1 MYVHEYGFGAQI
13 VTNGTLFR
21 IWAPE
26 HDSLQLELADGP
38 VFDLKAVGEGWFEVL
53 LEQAQSGTR
62 YRYKLPDGTAA
73 ADPAARAQ
81 SSDVHGW
88 SVVVDPTSHVWRH
101 PDWLGRPWH
110 EMVIYEVHV
119 GILGGFKAVTERLA
133 GLAALGITALQ
144 LMPLADFSGRRN
156 WGYDGVQ
163 LFAPAEAY
171 GQLEELKEL
180 IDTAHGLRMNV
191 FLDVVYNH
199 FGPDGAYIRAFA
211 PQMFRSDI
219 KTPWGDAIDFRKP
232 EVRSFFVEN
241 AIYWLKEY
249 RFDGLRFDAVHAIES
264 EDFMETAT
272 RRIRSALNP
281 ERQIHFIIENEANDS
296 ALLASPLITAQWNDD
311 FHNALHVI
319 LTGETH
325 AYYEAFADDPIE
337 KLGRVLA
344 EGFAYQGQ
352 VSPVSGEPRG
362 KPSGHLPPTCFVSFL
377 QNHDQVGNR
386 AKGDRLTTLANPD
399 ALRAAMV
406 LLLLSPQIPMLF
418 MGEEIG
424 SETPFMYFTDYHD
437 ELAEAV
443 REGRNKEFAQDPVV
457 ASGVTLEE
465 VPNPNAPETFEASSP
480 TPGARADGWHDSIRN
495 LLIIRRK
502 EIIPRLEGSRGRAAI
517 VLGSN
522 ALLGRWQLGDGSE
535 LFIAVNLGADSVAIS
550 AVHGRSLYQSDPE
563 VQNRMRQ
570 NELPGYAAAV
580 FVAEQG
586 VRKGRGNS

>member
-38 VFDLKAVGEGWFEVL
+38 VFDLKPAGDGWFEVL

-62 YRYKLPDGTAA
+62 YRYKLPDGTSA

-88 SVVVDPTSHVWRH
+88 SVVVDPTSYVWRH

-110 EMVIYEVHV
+110 EMVIYEIHV
-119 GILGGFKAVTERLA
+119 GILGGFKAVTDRLA
-133 GLAALGITALQ
+133 GLAALGITAIQ

-171 GQLEELKEL
+171 GPLEELKEL
-180 IDTAHGLRMNV
+180 IDTAHALRMNV

-219 KTPWGDAIDFRKP
+219 KTPWGDAIDFRRT
-232 EVRSFFVEN
+232 EVRSFFIEN

-272 RRIRSALNP
+272 RRIRSALDP
-281 ERQIHFIIENEANDS
+281 ERQIHFILENEANDS

-325 AYYEAFADDPIE
+325 AYYQAFADRPIQ

-344 EGFAYQGQ
+344 EGFAYQGEI
-352 VSPVSGEPRG
+352 VPTSGEPRG

-386 AKGDRLTTLANPD
+386 AKGDRLTTLAHPE

-443 REGRNKEFAQDPVV
+443 RQGRNREFAQDPVV

-480 TPGARADGWHDSIRN
+480 APGAQAQAWEHLVRK
-495 LLIIRRK
+495 LLMIRRR
-502 EIIPRLEGSRGRAAI
+502 EIVPHLEDARGCPVT
-517 VLGSN
+517 VLGPK
-522 ALLGRWQLGDGSE
+522 ALLARWQLHGGSE
-535 LFIAVNLGADSVAIS
+535 LAIAINLGSDPVATP
-550 AVHGRSLYQSDPE
+550 ALQGRLLYQSAPE
-563 VQNRMRQ
+563 VKERVLR
-570 NELPGYAAAV
+570 NELPRYAAAV
-580 FVAEQG
+580 FV
-586 VRKGRGNS
+586 S

>member
-1 MYVHEYGFGAQI
+1 MHVHEYGFGAQI
-13 VTNGTLFR
+13 STNGTLFR

-26 HDSLQLELADGP
+26 HDSLKLELADGP
-38 VFDLKAVGEGWFEVL
+38 VFDLQPAGEGWFEVL
-53 LEQAQSGTR
+53 LEDAKSGTR

-88 SVVVDPTSHVWRH
+88 SVVVDPTSYVWKHTEWR
-101 PDWLGRPWH
+101 GRPWP

-119 GILGGFKAVTERLA
+119 GILGGFKNVTERLA
-133 GLAALGITALQ
+133 MLAALGITAIQ

-171 GQLEELKEL
+171 GPLEDLKEL

-232 EVRSFFVEN
+232 EVRSFFIEN

-264 EDFMETAT
+264 EDFMETAIN
-272 RRIRSALNP
+272 RIRNTLED
-281 ERQIHFIIENEANDS
+281 ERHVHFVLENEANDS
-296 ALLASPLITAQWNDD
+296 ELLAAANITAQWNDD
-311 FHNALHVI
+311 FHNALHVL

-325 AYYEAFADDPIE
+325 SYYGAFSDKPIE
-337 KLGRVLA
+337 KLARVLA
-344 EGFAYQGQ
+344 EGFAYQGEI
-352 VSPVSGEPRG
+352 SPLNGQPRG
-362 KPSGHLPPTCFVSFL
+362 KPSAHLPARCFVSFL

-386 AKGDRLTTLANPD
+386 AKGDRLTTLADPD
-399 ALRAAMV
+399 ALRAAMT

-437 ELAEAV
+437 ELAKAV
-443 REGRNKEFAQDPVV
+443 REGRNREFSQDPVV
-457 ASGVTLEE
+457 ASGVTLDE
-465 VPNPNAPETFEASSP
+465 VPNPNSPETFEASYP
-480 TPGARADGWHDSIRN
+480 APGPNADKWREHIHGLLAIRHSE
-495 LLIIRRK
+495 LTHRIS
-502 EIIPRLEGSRGRAAI
+502 ETAALECA
-517 VLGSN
+517 VLGPKALAARWKLDDKCELAIYLNVDADFVACSPPRG
-522 ALLGRWQLGDGSE
+522 ALLYETGTH
-535 LFIAVNLGADSVAIS
+535 IASFVREGK
-550 AVHGRSLYQSDPE
+550 
-563 VQNRMRQ
+563 
-570 NELPGYAAAV
+570 LPPLSAAA
-580 FVAEQG
+580 FLAPPD
-586 VRKGRGNS
+586 

>member
-26 HDSLQLELADGP
+26 HDSLQLELANGP
-38 VFDLKAVGEGWFEVL
+38 VFDLKPAGEGWFEIL
-53 LEQAQSGTR
+53 LEEAQSGTR
-62 YRYKLPDGTAA
+62 YRYKLPDGTNA

-88 SVVVDPTSHVWRH
+88 SVVVDPTSHVWRN
-101 PDWLGRPWH
+101 PDWLGRSWH

-119 GILGGFKAVTERLA
+119 GILGGYKAVTERLA
-133 GLAALGITALQ
+133 GLAALGITAIQ

-171 GQLEELKEL
+171 GPLEELKEL

-241 AIYWLKEY
+241 AIYWLQEY

-264 EDFMETAT
+264 DDFMETAT
-272 RRIRSALNP
+272 RRIRSALDQQ
-281 ERQIHFIIENEANDS
+281 RLIHFILENETNDS
-296 ALLASPLITAQWNDD
+296 ALLAAPLITAQWNDD

-325 AYYEAFADDPIE
+325 AYYEAFADAPIE

-344 EGFAYQGQ
+344 EGFAYQGE

-362 KPSGHLPPTCFVSFL
+362 EPSGHLHPTCFVSFL

-386 AKGDRLTTLANPD
+386 AKGDRLTTLAHPD

-480 TPGARADGWHDSIRN
+480 KLGAQADGWLAFIGN
-495 LLIIRRK
+495 MLIIRRK
-502 EIIPRLEGSRGRAAI
+502 EIIPRLEGSRGRAAT
-517 VLGSN
+517 VLGSK

-535 LFIAVNLGADSVAIS
+535 LVIAVNLGADPVAIS

-563 VQNRMRQ
+563 VQKRMRQ
-570 NELPGYAAAV
+570 NELLGYAAAV
-580 FVAEQG
+580 LVAEQG
-586 VRKGRGNS
+586 APIGRGS

>member
-1 MYVHEYGFGAQI
+1 MYVYEYGFGAQI

-38 VFDLKAVGEGWFEVL
+38 VFDLKAVGEGWFEIL

-101 PDWLGRPWH
+101 PDWLGRSWH
-110 EMVIYEVHV
+110 ERVIYEIHV

-133 GLAALGITALQ
+133 GLAALGITAIQ

-171 GQLEELKEL
+171 GPLEELKEL

-199 FGPDGAYIRAFA
+199 FGPDGAYIRAVA

-241 AIYWLKEY
+241 AIFWLKEY

-281 ERQIHFIIENEANDS
+281 KRQIHFIIENEANDS

-325 AYYEAFADDPIE
+325 AYYEAFADAPIE

-386 AKGDRLTTLANPD
+386 AKGDRLTTLAHPD

-480 TPGARADGWHDSIRN
+480 KPGAQADGWLNFIGN
-495 LLIIRRK
+495 LLIIRRE
-502 EIIPRLEGSRGRAAI
+502 EIIPRLEGSRGGLAT
-517 VLGSN
+517 VLGST
-522 ALLGRWQLGDGSE
+522 ALLGRWQLGDGSK
-535 LFIAVNLGADSVAIS
+535 LVIAVNLGADPVAIS
-550 AVHGRSLYQSDPE
+550 AAHGRSLYQSNPE
-563 VQNRMRQ
+563 IHSRMRQ
-570 NELPGYAAAV
+570 HELPGYAAAV
-580 FVAEQG
+580 FVAEQA
-586 VRKGRGNS
+586 VRIGAVNS